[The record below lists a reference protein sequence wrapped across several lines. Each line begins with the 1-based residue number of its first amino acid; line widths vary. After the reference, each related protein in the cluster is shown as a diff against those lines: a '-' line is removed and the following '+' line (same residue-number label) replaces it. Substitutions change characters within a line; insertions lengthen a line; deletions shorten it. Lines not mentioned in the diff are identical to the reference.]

1 MSWSEISIVFFVSHL
16 VGDYLLQTDR
26 QAQHKFGGLGRDPLA
41 RRALFSHVLTY
52 TFAFVPA
59 LIWIGDQIGAVE
71 AIGIGV
77 VIAIPHLVVDDGRLL
92 NLFMRK
98 VKRCPD
104 PTPASLVQAV
114 DQSFHLVMLWA
125 TALLASALG

>member
-1 MSWSEISIVFFVSHL
+1 M
-16 VGDYLLQTDR
+16 
-26 QAQHKFGGLGRDPLA
+26 
-41 RRALFSHVLTY
+41 
-52 TFAFVPA
+52 
-59 LIWIGDQIGAVE
+59 
-71 AIGIGV
+71 
-77 VIAIPHLVVDDGRLL
+77 VDDGRLV

-104 PTPASLVQAV
+104 PAPAGLFQAV